1 MRVSS
6 YQLLD
11 AGIRSIQEQS
21 VDAMKWQR
29 QIASG
34 DRYAKASEGS
44 VAVTRGVE
52 IRFDQSRFEMLKAN
66 QDFVAERMAKADTQL
81 KGMHDIFQEM
91 KQISVQARATSVT
104 QSGLQSLAVKAR
116 AAYEDLKQKAVAMD
130 ADDERY
136 LLRDT
141 STAGLDQ
148 PKTRIGGSE
157 AVAQVD
163 TITLAG
169 SVWAG
174 DVVQLNLNGVPV
186 TYAVQPADIGG
197 SDAATRANVMS
208 QLFAALNN
216 SGNPAHTSVV
226 PTLTGDII
234 TLTADQPGI
243 PFAASSAMLVSG
255 GGATLSRAESV
266 ANISAISSAEISSKA
281 IFVQEGRYTIDGFST
296 RSLGGN
302 PPQYI
307 TEARLRIDGKGP
319 DGTGN
324 TYFTGVYEDGILRFP
339 QEPGTFFNLELAIEG
354 NPDSLTTIEFN
365 AKPATVELNSK
376 ARLHASG
383 NYEVVLN
390 KGDQFGNVGFKDT
403 AVRFDGTAIKID
415 GWTASTQGVAGLHDV
430 SFSDDTMFGSGKSL
444 RMQSTGLAAGGS
456 TPVLASN
463 DAVKLYD
470 ADPVTGRTAD
480 QISFRWRA
488 APTGAATSASVTFNL
503 RNVDTGVLL
512 SPAPFTRAITGSTN
526 WEAVNVS
533 IPSDGR
539 YKLEISATNTSAVSG
554 GVDLYLDDI
563 QTVSSSKDFVSA
575 TLKLDGN
582 PLKTVSVGDG
592 GVVYNSATKT
602 TAVNFG
608 SSSEVPAKFYDLSM
622 SVVGNPMNMT
632 TGDTIRFRADAD
644 LKQMEIEPGVF
655 VPEGISFRQVLG
667 TTGATSRDV
676 LADALAFV
684 QDLEAAGQN
693 GSLPAGFTG
702 KISNMEKAADQVLQA
717 QVRAGVIGARVDA
730 AIDALETKSTEL
742 ENYRS
747 RLLDTDIAEASAGLV
762 RSQTLL
768 EAARSVFARL
778 EASNLFQRLG

>member
-52 IRFDQSRFEMLKAN
+52 IKFDQSRYQMLKAN

-104 QSGLQSLAVKAR
+104 QTGLQALAVKAR

-141 STAGLDQ
+141 SVARLDQ
-148 PKTRIGGSE
+148 PKTRLGGSE

-169 SVWAG
+169 SIWAG
-174 DVVQLNLNGVPV
+174 DVVQLNLNGSPI
-186 TYAVQPADIGG
+186 TYAVQPVDIGG
-197 SDAATRANVMS
+197 TDAITRSNVMTK
-208 QLFAALNN
+208 LNAALAA
-216 SGNPAHTSVV
+216 SGDPAHTAVV
-226 PTLTGDII
+226 ASLSGDVI

-243 PFAASSAMLVSG
+243 PFTASTSMPVSG

-266 ANISAISSAEISSKA
+266 ANVSAISSAEISPKA
-281 IFVQEGRYTIDGFST
+281 ILVQEGRYTIDGFST
-296 RSLGGN
+296 RSLGGT

-324 TYFTGVYEDGILRFP
+324 TYFMGVYEDGILRFP
-339 QEPGTFFNLELAIEG
+339 QEPGKFFNLELAIDG
-354 NPDSLTTIEFN
+354 TPDSLTTIEFD
-365 AKPATVELNSK
+365 ARPATIELNSA

-415 GWTASTQGVAGLHDV
+415 GWTANTQGVAGAHDL
-430 SFSDDTMFGSGKSL
+430 SFSDNTMFGNGKSL
-444 RMQSTGLAAGGS
+444 LMRSTGLAAGGS
-456 TPVLASN
+456 SPVLASN
-463 DAVKLYD
+463 DPVTLYN
-470 ADPVTGRTAD
+470 ADPDSKRPAD

-488 APTGAATSASVTFNL
+488 EPTGGATNASVTVNL
-503 RNVDTGVLL
+503 RNVDTGALI
-512 SPAPFTRAITGSTN
+512 SPAPFTRAITAATD
-526 WEAVNVS
+526 WEVVNFS
-533 IPSDGR
+533 IPTDGR
-539 YKLEISATNTSAVSG
+539 YKLEVSSTNTSAVAG

-563 QTVSSSKDFVSA
+563 QTVSSAKDFVSA
-575 TLKLDGN
+575 TLKLDGKA
-582 PLKTVSVGDG
+582 LKTVSVGDG
-592 GVVYNSATKT
+592 GVAYNSAGKT
-602 TAVNFG
+602 TTVNFG
-608 SSSEVPAKFYDLSM
+608 SSSDVPAKFYDLSM
-622 SVVGNPMNMT
+622 SVVGDPARMS
-632 TGDTIRFRADAD
+632 TGDTVRFRADAE

-655 VPEGISFRQVLG
+655 VPEGISFRQALG
-667 TTGATSRDV
+667 TTGSASRDV

-684 QDLEAAGQN
+684 QDLEAAAQS

-702 KISNMEKAADQVLQA
+702 KISNMEKAGDQVLQA

-730 AIDALETKSTEL
+730 AISALETKSTEL